1 MSVLKSCVIAFSMY
15 SGILVPQFDWKEE
28 DMKYVMVFFP
38 WVGIVIGF
46 VTLLWGAFC
55 MRYQAGPLLFCTI
68 GAATALLLSGGIH
81 LDGYMDTMD
90 AFHSWQDKEKKLE
103 ILKDAHIGAFSV
115 IWLVL
120 YYLIYLGAYSELLGR
135 RELWCVA
142 IGFWLSRILSGIG
155 VVTLCCAKKDGL
167 LCLFA
172 DRAHKRR
179 VRFWLYVQLVL
190 CGGLLYLT
198 AEAAGAA
205 VLAGGIAVFF
215 YYRRRSYRE
224 LGGITG
230 DTAGYFV
237 TVCEGAVVV
246 IAALFSVLGAG

>member
-1 MSVLKSCVIAFSMY
+1 MSVIKSCVIAFSMY
-15 SGILVPQFDWKEE
+15 SGILVPQFEWKEE

-38 WVGIVIGF
+38 WIGIVTGGI
-46 VTLLWGAFC
+46 TLLWGVFC
-55 MRYQAGPLLFCTI
+55 ERYQAGVLLFSMI
-68 GAATALLLSGGIH
+68 GAAIAPLLSGGIH

-90 AFHSWQDKEKKLE
+90 AFHSWQEKEKKLE

-120 YYLIYLGAYSELLGR
+120 YYLVYLGAYSELLGR
-135 RELWCVA
+135 QELWCVA

-155 VVTLCCAKKDGL
+155 VVTLRCAKKDGL

-172 DRAHKRR
+172 DRAHKRQ

-190 CGGLLYLT
+190 CGGLLYLM

-205 VLAGGIAVFF
+205 VFAGGIAVFF

-246 IAALFSVLGAG
+246 IAALCSVFGTG